1 MADNRNNSNGGGQKK
16 NNNNNVAAAAVGGAI
31 VGAGAAAL
39 ATKALSDP
47 KNRKKVQ
54 DVFDETKARIMDL
67 LADLQNKVD
76 DAGEVA
82 GDKMEEGKVEVQK
95 ALKAG
100 KRKSSK

>member
-1 MADNRNNSNGGGQKK
+1 MNNKK
-16 NNNNNVAAAAVGGAI
+16 KTNNVAAAAVGGAI

-54 DVFDETKARIMDL
+54 EVFDETKSRIMEL
-67 LADLQNKVD
+67 LGDLQEKV
-76 DAGEVA
+76 GEGA
-82 GDKMEEGKVEVQK
+82 EEGQVVAQK

-100 KRKSSK
+100 KKKLNKS